1 MFDDDHTDKN
11 DDRDQNDYR
20 PCETEQVLIFEPIVQ
35 LVLSMA
41 YLTIFLVSSIVMV
54 TAMIM
59 IVAAT
64 KFLVI
69 ITTKESQLVLAILS
83 KTRWG

>member
-11 DDRDQNDYR
+11 DYYDKNDYR
-20 PCETEQVLIFEPIVQ
+20 PCETEQVLIFEPVVQ
-35 LVLSMA
+35 LALSMA

-54 TAMIM
+54 TTMIM

-69 ITTKESQLVLAILS
+69 IKQESQLVLAILS
-83 KTRWG
+83 TTRWG

>member
-1 MFDDDHTDKN
+1 MFDDDHNDKTDYYDKTY
-11 DDRDQNDYR
+11 YR

-35 LVLSMA
+35 LALSVA

-54 TAMIM
+54 TTMIM

-69 ITTKESQLVLAILS
+69 ITQESQLVLAMPNP
-83 KTRWG
+83 TRWG

>member
-35 LVLSMA
+35 LALSMA

-69 ITTKESQLVLAILS
+69 ITQESQLVLAMPNP
-83 KTRWG
+83 TRWG